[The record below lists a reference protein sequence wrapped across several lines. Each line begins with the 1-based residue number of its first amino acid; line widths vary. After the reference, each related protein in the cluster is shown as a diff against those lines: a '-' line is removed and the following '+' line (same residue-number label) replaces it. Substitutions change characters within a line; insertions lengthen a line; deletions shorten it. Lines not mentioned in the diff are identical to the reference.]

1 MGERERVC
9 VGGEPVRTGW
19 VHEVGGCDWHSDLAF
34 LVLCVCVCER
44 IMDGSFGRI
53 VVMWGGWTLAGW

>member
-1 MGERERVC
+1 M
-9 VGGEPVRTGW
+9 TGIAIW
-19 VHEVGGCDWHSDLAF
+19 RFWC
-34 LVLCVCVCER
+34 CVCEC